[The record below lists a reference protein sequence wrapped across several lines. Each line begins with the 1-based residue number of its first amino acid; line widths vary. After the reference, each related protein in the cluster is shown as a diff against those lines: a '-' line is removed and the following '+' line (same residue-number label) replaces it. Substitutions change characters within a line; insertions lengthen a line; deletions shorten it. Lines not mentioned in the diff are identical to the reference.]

1 MNKEETIIKYF
12 SGNYAYDLFLMG
24 MIFGNPIYSEY
35 ISNKEYL
42 NGAIVG
48 NISSIFLAI
57 KEKMV
62 DKNNNIL
69 LPISLMEKNVNII
82 ANKTDCG
89 YEINGYTFKDS
100 YTLVTT
106 IRNKLGHGEYLID
119 FAHNRIILKVDGN
132 DIVIQIPKLTNFVIS
147 SFSSTLQNYNT
158 SSFTRCF
165 VYSKSIIG
173 KDKERYSLNEYK
185 NMIASYYK
193 YNITIKRKDGSPI
206 EGFIFDRFNETV
218 SSFSNS
224 LNLSELIDFEKKVK
238 NDYEVT
244 WNKVSTKNEDTKM
257 LESFLYNSTTLNT
270 PYERAIEIVG
280 YEVDK
285 LFNKDKFDN
294 FSMIASGVHNLLL
307 LNSIKELGTSNYE
320 KVHDDIIKKYGKLYI
335 TTDDLAQSLIS
346 SFNALFAYSYDDVL
360 HNKNEYQSLDLD
372 GFDYSLID
380 TSSFNVE
387 VEKTDDGYITDL
399 GVKENAIKNNINKLN
414 NALVSCNNNLA
425 KVTSIGNQKGINAI
439 TSQINTINGNINGYN
454 IDLANIQN
462 TLNNVN
468 NYVSTYASLLKNE
481 KIINGIRNSIAHG
494 NYKVILK
501 ETLKDSLIEFTD
513 FYEGEV
519 TFKASISIDNFVE
532 FLQKS
537 AIEIEK
543 YLSKEEKLVLGN

>member
-48 NISSIFLAI
+48 NVSSIFLAI

-119 FAHNRIILKVDGN
+119 FAHNRIILKVDEN

-165 VYSKSIIG
+165 VYTKSIIG

-193 YNITIKRKDGSPI
+193 YIITIKRKDGSPI

-257 LESFLYNSTTLNT
+257 LASFLYNSTTPNT
-270 PYERAIEIVG
+270 PYERVIEIIG

-335 TTDDLAQSLIS
+335 ATDDLAQSLIS
-346 SFNALFAYSYDDVL
+346 SFNALFAYGYDDVL

-414 NALVSCNNNLA
+414 NALVSSNNNLA

-468 NYVSTYASLLKNE
+468 NYVSTYANLIKNE

>member
-12 SGNYAYDLFLMG
+12 SGTYAYDLFLMG

-165 VYSKSIIG
+165 VYSESIIG

-218 SSFSNS
+218 SSFSKS
-224 LNLSELIDFEKKVK
+224 LNLSELMDFERKVK
-238 NDYEVT
+238 EDYEVS
-244 WNKVSTKNEDTKM
+244 WKKVSTKNEDTKI
-257 LESFLYNSTTLNT
+257 LASFLYNSTTLNT

-414 NALVSCNNNLA
+414 SALVSCKNNLA
-425 KVTSIGNQKGINAI
+425 KVTSLGKKDAINKI
-439 TSQINTINGNINGYN
+439 TCQINTINGNINGCN

-468 NYVSTYASLLKNE
+468 NYVSTYASLIKNE

-532 FLQKS
+532 FLHKS

>member
-165 VYSKSIIG
+165 VYSESIIG

-218 SSFSNS
+218 SSFSKS
-224 LNLSELIDFEKKVK
+224 LNLSELMDFERKVK
-238 NDYEVT
+238 EDYEVS
-244 WNKVSTKNEDTKM
+244 WKKVSTKNEDTKV
-257 LESFLYNSTTLNT
+257 LASFLYNSTTLNT

-320 KVHDDIIKKYGKLYI
+320 KVHDDIVKKYGKLYI

-346 SFNALFAYSYDDVL
+346 SFNALFAYGYDDVL

-372 GFDYSLID
+372 GFDYSLICA
-380 TSSFNVE
+380 SSFNVE

-414 NALVSCNNNLA
+414 NALVSCKNNLA

-468 NYVSTYASLLKNE
+468 NYVSTYASLIKNE

-532 FLQKS
+532 FLHKS

>member
-165 VYSKSIIG
+165 VYSESIIG

-218 SSFSNS
+218 SSFSKS
-224 LNLSELIDFEKKVK
+224 LDLSELMDFERKVK
-238 NDYEVT
+238 EDYEVS
-244 WNKVSTKNEDTKM
+244 WKKVSTKNEDTKV
-257 LESFLYNSTTLNT
+257 LASFLYNSTTLNT
-270 PYERAIEIVG
+270 PYERVIEIVG

-307 LNSIKELGTSNYE
+307 LNSIKELGTANYE

-335 TTDDLAQSLIS
+335 ATDDLAQSLIS
-346 SFNALFAYSYDDVL
+346 SFNALFAYGYDDVL

-387 VEKTDDGYITDL
+387 VEKSDDGYIADL
-399 GVKENAIKNNINKLN
+399 NVKENAIKNNITKLN
-414 NALVSCNNNLA
+414 NALASCNNNLA
-425 KVTSIGNQKGINAI
+425 KVTSLGKQVGIAKI
-439 TSQINTINGNINGYN
+439 TSQINDINAKLSILNTDLTNIGSTINS
-454 IDLANIQN
+454 
-462 TLNNVN
+462 VN
-468 NYVSTYASLLKNE
+468 SYVSTYSSLIKNE

-519 TFKASISIDNFVE
+519 TFKASISINDFVC
-532 FLQKS
+532 FLHKS
-537 AIEIEK
+537 GMEIEK

>member
-132 DIVIQIPKLTNFVIS
+132 DIVIPIPKLTNFVIS

-158 SSFTRCF
+158 TSFTRCF
-165 VYSKSIIG
+165 VYTKSIIG

-218 SSFSNS
+218 SSFSKS
-224 LNLSELIDFEKKVK
+224 LDLNELMDFERKVK
-238 NDYEVT
+238 EDYEVS
-244 WNKVSTKNEDTKM
+244 WKKVSTKNEDTKI
-257 LESFLYNSTTLNT
+257 LASFLYNSTTLNT
-270 PYERAIEIVG
+270 PYERVIEIIG

-320 KVHDDIIKKYGKLYI
+320 KVHDDIVKKYGKLYI
-335 TTDDLAQSLIS
+335 ATDDLAQSLIS
-346 SFNALFAYSYDDVL
+346 SFNALFAYGYDDVL

-425 KVTSIGNQKGINAI
+425 KVTSLGKKDAINTI

-468 NYVSTYASLLKNE
+468 NYVSTYASLIKNE

-537 AIEIEK
+537 AVEIEK

>member
-165 VYSKSIIG
+165 VYSESIIG
-173 KDKERYSLNEYK
+173 KNKERYSLNEYK

-244 WNKVSTKNEDTKM
+244 WKRVSTKNEDTKV
-257 LESFLYNSTTLNT
+257 LASFLYNSTTLNT

-307 LNSIKELGTSNYE
+307 LNSIKELGTSDYE
-320 KVHDDIIKKYGKLYI
+320 KVHDDIVKKYGKLYI

-346 SFNALFAYSYDDVL
+346 SFNALFAYGYDDVL
-360 HNKNEYQSLDLD
+360 HNKNEYQSLDLE

-414 NALVSCNNNLA
+414 SALVSCKNNLA

-468 NYVSTYASLLKNE
+468 NYVSTYASLIKNE

-537 AIEIEK
+537 AVEIEK

>member
-218 SSFSNS
+218 SSFSKS
-224 LNLSELIDFEKKVK
+224 LDLSELMDFERKVK
-238 NDYEVT
+238 EDYEVT

-257 LESFLYNSTTLNT
+257 LASFLYNSTTPNIS
-270 PYERAIEIVG
+270 YERVIEIIG

-320 KVHDDIIKKYGKLYI
+320 KVHDDIVKKYGKLYI
-335 TTDDLAQSLIS
+335 ATDDLAQSLIS
-346 SFNALFAYSYDDVL
+346 SFNALFAYGYDDVL

-425 KVTSIGNQKGINAI
+425 KVTSLGKKDAINKI

-468 NYVSTYASLLKNE
+468 NYVSTYASLIKNE

-537 AIEIEK
+537 AIELEK

>member
-218 SSFSNS
+218 SSFSKS
-224 LNLSELIDFEKKVK
+224 LDLSELMDFERKVK
-238 NDYEVT
+238 EDYEVT

-257 LESFLYNSTTLNT
+257 LASFLYNSTTPNIS
-270 PYERAIEIVG
+270 YERVIEIIG

-320 KVHDDIIKKYGKLYI
+320 KVHDDIVKKNGKLYI
-335 TTDDLAQSLIS
+335 ATDDLAQSLIS
-346 SFNALFAYSYDDVL
+346 SFNALFAYGYDDVL

-425 KVTSIGNQKGINAI
+425 KVTSLGKKDAINKI

-468 NYVSTYASLLKNE
+468 NYVSTYASLIKNE

>member
-119 FAHNRIILKVDGN
+119 FAHNRVILKVSGN

-165 VYSKSIIG
+165 VYTKSIIG

-257 LESFLYNSTTLNT
+257 LASFLYNSTTPNT
-270 PYERAIEIVG
+270 PYERVIEIIG

-320 KVHDDIIKKYGKLYI
+320 KVHDDIVKKYGKLYI
-335 TTDDLAQSLIS
+335 ATDDLAQSLIS
-346 SFNALFAYSYDDVL
+346 SFNALFAYGYDDVL

-414 NALVSCNNNLA
+414 NALVSSNNNLA

-468 NYVSTYASLLKNE
+468 NYVSTYASLIKNE

>member
-1 MNKEETIIKYF
+1 
-12 SGNYAYDLFLMG
+12 

-218 SSFSNS
+218 SSFSKS
-224 LNLSELIDFEKKVK
+224 LDLSELMDFERKVK
-238 NDYEVT
+238 EDYEVT

-257 LESFLYNSTTLNT
+257 LASFLYNSTTPNIS
-270 PYERAIEIVG
+270 YERVIEIIG

-320 KVHDDIIKKYGKLYI
+320 KVHDDIVKKYGKLYI
-335 TTDDLAQSLIS
+335 ATDDLAQSLIS
-346 SFNALFAYSYDDVL
+346 SFNALFAYGYDDVL

-425 KVTSIGNQKGINAI
+425 KVTSLGKKDAINKI

-468 NYVSTYASLLKNE
+468 NYVSTYASLIKNE

>member
-42 NGAIVG
+42 NGAILG

-165 VYSKSIIG
+165 VYTKSIIG

-257 LESFLYNSTTLNT
+257 LASFLYNSTTPNT
-270 PYERAIEIVG
+270 PYERVIEIIG

-335 TTDDLAQSLIS
+335 ATDDLAQSLIS
-346 SFNALFAYSYDDVL
+346 SFNALFAYGYDDVL

-414 NALVSCNNNLA
+414 NALVSSNNNLA

-468 NYVSTYASLLKNE
+468 NYVSTYASLIKNE

>member
-147 SFSSTLQNYNT
+147 FFSSTLQNYNT

-165 VYSKSIIG
+165 VYTKSIIG

-257 LESFLYNSTTLNT
+257 LASFLYNSTTPNT
-270 PYERAIEIVG
+270 PYERVIEIIG

-335 TTDDLAQSLIS
+335 ATDDLAQSLIS
-346 SFNALFAYSYDDVL
+346 SFNALFAYGYDDVL

-372 GFDYSLID
+372 GFDYSLKD

-414 NALVSCNNNLA
+414 NALVSSNNNLA

-468 NYVSTYASLLKNE
+468 NYVSTYASLIKNE

>member
-119 FAHNRIILKVDGN
+119 FTHNRIILKVDGN

-165 VYSKSIIG
+165 VYSESIIG

-257 LESFLYNSTTLNT
+257 LASFLYNSTTPNT
-270 PYERAIEIVG
+270 PYERVIEIIG

-335 TTDDLAQSLIS
+335 ATDDLAQSLIS
-346 SFNALFAYSYDDVL
+346 SFNALFAYGYDDVL

-414 NALVSCNNNLA
+414 NALVSSNNNLA

-468 NYVSTYASLLKNE
+468 NYVSTYASLIKNE

>member
-82 ANKTDCG
+82 ANKTTGG

-119 FAHNRIILKVDGN
+119 FAHNRIILKVDEN

-206 EGFIFDRFNETV
+206 EEFIFDRFNETV
-218 SSFSNS
+218 SSFSKS
-224 LNLSELIDFEKKVK
+224 LDLSELMDFERKVK
-238 NDYEVT
+238 EDYEVS
-244 WNKVSTKNEDTKM
+244 WKKVSTKNEDTKM
-257 LESFLYNSTTLNT
+257 LASFLYNSTTLNT
-270 PYERAIEIVG
+270 PYERVIEIIG

-320 KVHDDIIKKYGKLYI
+320 KVHDDIVKKYGKLYI

-360 HNKNEYQSLDLD
+360 HNKNEYQSLDLE

-414 NALVSCNNNLA
+414 NALVSCNNNLV
-425 KVTSIGNQKGINAI
+425 KVTSLGKKDAINTI

-468 NYVSTYASLLKNE
+468 NYVSTYASLIKNE

-532 FLQKS
+532 FLHKS

>member
-12 SGNYAYDLFLMG
+12 SGTYAYDLFLMG

-165 VYSKSIIG
+165 VYSESIIG

-218 SSFSNS
+218 SSFSKS
-224 LNLSELIDFEKKVK
+224 LNLSELMDFERKVK
-238 NDYEVT
+238 EDYEVS
-244 WNKVSTKNEDTKM
+244 WKKVSTKNEDTKV
-257 LESFLYNSTTLNT
+257 LASFLYNSTTLNT

-414 NALVSCNNNLA
+414 SALVSCKNNLA

-468 NYVSTYASLLKNE
+468 NYVSTYASLIKNE

-532 FLQKS
+532 FLHKS

>member
-206 EGFIFDRFNETV
+206 EGFIFDRFNENV
-218 SSFSNS
+218 SSFSKS
-224 LNLSELIDFEKKVK
+224 LDLSELMDFERKVK
-238 NDYEVT
+238 EDYEVT

-257 LESFLYNSTTLNT
+257 LASFLYNSTTLNT
-270 PYERAIEIVG
+270 PYERVIEIIG

-320 KVHDDIIKKYGKLYI
+320 KVHNDIIKKYDKLYI
-335 TTDDLAQSLIS
+335 ATDDLAQSLIS
-346 SFNALFAYSYDDVL
+346 SFNALFAYGYDDVL

-399 GVKENAIKNNINKLN
+399 GVKKNAIKNNINKLN

-425 KVTSIGNQKGINAI
+425 KVTSLGKKDAINKI

-468 NYVSTYASLLKNE
+468 NYVSTYASLIKNE

>member
-82 ANKTDCG
+82 ANKTTGG

-147 SFSSTLQNYNT
+147 SFSSALQNYNT

-165 VYSKSIIG
+165 VYSESIIG

-218 SSFSNS
+218 SSFSKS
-224 LNLSELIDFEKKVK
+224 LDLSELMDFERKVK
-238 NDYEVT
+238 EDYEVS
-244 WNKVSTKNEDTKM
+244 WKKVSTKNEDTKV
-257 LESFLYNSTTLNT
+257 LASFLYNSTTLNT

-335 TTDDLAQSLIS
+335 ATDDLAQSLIS

-468 NYVSTYASLLKNE
+468 NYVSTYASLIKNE

>member
-48 NISSIFLAI
+48 NVSSIFLAI

-119 FAHNRIILKVDGN
+119 FTHNRIILKVDGN

-165 VYSKSIIG
+165 VYSESIIG

-218 SSFSNS
+218 SSFSKS
-224 LNLSELIDFEKKVK
+224 LDLSELMDFERKVK
-238 NDYEVT
+238 EDYEVS
-244 WNKVSTKNEDTKM
+244 WKKVSTKNEDTKM
-257 LESFLYNSTTLNT
+257 LASFLYNSTTPNT
-270 PYERAIEIVG
+270 PYERVIEIIG

-335 TTDDLAQSLIS
+335 ATDDLAQSLIS
-346 SFNALFAYSYDDVL
+346 SFNALFAYGYDDVL

-414 NALVSCNNNLA
+414 NALVSSNNNLA

-468 NYVSTYASLLKNE
+468 NYVSTYASLIKNE

>member
-24 MIFGNPIYSEY
+24 MIFGNPIHSEY

-165 VYSKSIIG
+165 VYTKSIIG

-257 LESFLYNSTTLNT
+257 LASFLYNSTTPNT
-270 PYERAIEIVG
+270 PYERVIEIIG

-335 TTDDLAQSLIS
+335 ATDDLAQSLIS
-346 SFNALFAYSYDDVL
+346 SFNALFAYGYDDVL

-414 NALVSCNNNLA
+414 NALVSSNNNLA

-468 NYVSTYASLLKNE
+468 NYVSTYASLIKNE

>member
-206 EGFIFDRFNETV
+206 EGFIFDRFNENV
-218 SSFSNS
+218 SSFSKS
-224 LNLSELIDFEKKVK
+224 LDLSELMDFERKVK
-238 NDYEVT
+238 EDYEVT

-257 LESFLYNSTTLNT
+257 LASFLYNSTTLNT
-270 PYERAIEIVG
+270 PYERVIEIIG

-320 KVHDDIIKKYGKLYI
+320 KVHDDIVKKYGKLYI

-346 SFNALFAYSYDDVL
+346 SFNALFAYGYDDVL

-399 GVKENAIKNNINKLN
+399 GVKKNAIKNNINKLN

-425 KVTSIGNQKGINAI
+425 KVTSLGKKDAINKI

-468 NYVSTYASLLKNE
+468 NYVSTYTSLIKNE

>member
-257 LESFLYNSTTLNT
+257 LASFLYNSTTPNT
-270 PYERAIEIVG
+270 PYERVIEIIG

-335 TTDDLAQSLIS
+335 ATDDLAQSLIS
-346 SFNALFAYSYDDVL
+346 SFNALFAYGYDDVL

-414 NALVSCNNNLA
+414 NALVSSNNNLA

-468 NYVSTYASLLKNE
+468 NYVSTYASLIKNE

-501 ETLKDSLIEFTD
+501 ETLKDSLISFTD

>member
-165 VYSKSIIG
+165 VYSESIIG

-218 SSFSNS
+218 SSFSKS
-224 LNLSELIDFEKKVK
+224 LDLSELMDFERKVK
-238 NDYEVT
+238 EDYEVT

-257 LESFLYNSTTLNT
+257 LASFLYNSTTPNT
-270 PYERAIEIVG
+270 PYERVIEIIG

-335 TTDDLAQSLIS
+335 ATDDLAQSLIS
-346 SFNALFAYSYDDVL
+346 SFNSLFAYGYDDVL

-425 KVTSIGNQKGINAI
+425 KVTSLGKKDAINKI

-468 NYVSTYASLLKNE
+468 NYVSTYASLIKNE

>member
-206 EGFIFDRFNETV
+206 EGFIFDRFNENV
-218 SSFSNS
+218 SSFSKS
-224 LNLSELIDFEKKVK
+224 LDLSELMDFERKVK
-238 NDYEVT
+238 EDYEVT

-257 LESFLYNSTTLNT
+257 LASFLYNSTTLNT
-270 PYERAIEIVG
+270 PYERVIEIIG

-320 KVHDDIIKKYGKLYI
+320 KVHDDIVKKYGKLYI

-346 SFNALFAYSYDDVL
+346 SFNALFAYGYDDVL

-399 GVKENAIKNNINKLN
+399 GVKKNAIKNNINKLN
-414 NALVSCNNNLA
+414 NALVSSNNNLA

-468 NYVSTYASLLKNE
+468 NYVSTYASLIKNE

>member
-12 SGNYAYDLFLMG
+12 SGTYAYDLFLMG

-48 NISSIFLAI
+48 NVSSIFLAI

-69 LPISLMEKNVNII
+69 LPISLMEKNVNLI
-82 ANKTDCG
+82 ANKTIDG
-89 YEINGYTFKDS
+89 YEINSYTFKDS

-119 FAHNRIILKVDGN
+119 FAHNRVILKVSGN
-132 DIVIQIPKLTNFVIS
+132 DIVIPIPKLTNFVIS

-165 VYSKSIIG
+165 VYTKSRVG

-185 NMIASYYK
+185 NMISMYYK
-193 YNITIKRKDGSPI
+193 YNITIKRKDGNSI
-206 EGFIFDRFNETV
+206 EGFIFDRFNEIV

-224 LNLSELIDFEKKVK
+224 LNLNELMNFERKVK
-238 NDYEVT
+238 EDYVVS
-244 WNKVSTKNEDTKM
+244 WNKVSTKNEDTNV
-257 LESFLYNSTTLNT
+257 LANFLYNSTTPNT
-270 PYERAIEIVG
+270 PYERVIEIVG

-294 FSMIASGVHNLLL
+294 FSMIVSGVHNLLL

-320 KVHDDIIKKYGKLYI
+320 KVSEDIIEKYGRLYLS
-335 TTDDLAQSLIS
+335 TDDLAQSLIS
-346 SFNALFAYSYDDVL
+346 SFNSLFAYGYDDVL
-360 HNKNEYQSLDLD
+360 HNKNEYQNLDLE
-372 GFDYSLID
+372 GFDYSFIN

-387 VEKTDDGYITDL
+387 IEKSDDGYVGDL
-399 GVKENAIKNNINKLN
+399 KVKETSILNNINKLN
-414 NALVSCNNNLA
+414 NALVSSNNNLA
-425 KVTSIGNQKGINAI
+425 KVTLIGNQKGINAI
-439 TSQINTINGNINGYN
+439 TSQINTINGKLNILN
-454 IDLANIQN
+454 ANLVSIQ
-462 TLNNVN
+462 TVLNNVN
-468 NYVSTYASLLKNE
+468 SYINTYSNLIKNE

-519 TFKASISIDNFVE
+519 TFKASISINDFLDFLHKSAVKVNE
-532 FLQKS
+532 FL
-537 AIEIEK
+537 IT
-543 YLSKEEKLVLGN
+543 EEKLVLGN

>member
-257 LESFLYNSTTLNT
+257 LASFLYNSTTPNIS
-270 PYERAIEIVG
+270 YERVIEIIG

-335 TTDDLAQSLIS
+335 ATDDLAQSLIS
-346 SFNALFAYSYDDVL
+346 SFNALFAYGYDDVL

-414 NALVSCNNNLA
+414 NALVSSNNNLA

-468 NYVSTYASLLKNE
+468 NYVSTYASLIKNE

>member
-165 VYSKSIIG
+165 VYTKSIIG

-257 LESFLYNSTTLNT
+257 LASFLYNSTTPNT
-270 PYERAIEIVG
+270 PYERVIEIIG

-320 KVHDDIIKKYGKLYI
+320 KVHDDIVKKYGKLYI
-335 TTDDLAQSLIS
+335 ATDDLAKSLIS
-346 SFNALFAYSYDDVL
+346 SFNALFAYGYDDVL

-414 NALVSCNNNLA
+414 NALVSSNNNLA

-468 NYVSTYASLLKNE
+468 NYVSTYASLIKNE

>member
-119 FAHNRIILKVDGN
+119 FTHNRIILKVDGN

-165 VYSKSIIG
+165 VYSESIIG

-218 SSFSNS
+218 SSFSKS
-224 LNLSELIDFEKKVK
+224 LDLSELMDFERKVK
-238 NDYEVT
+238 EDYEVT

-257 LESFLYNSTTLNT
+257 LASFLYNSTTPYT
-270 PYERAIEIVG
+270 PYERVIEIIG

-320 KVHDDIIKKYGKLYI
+320 KVHDDIVKKYGKLYI
-335 TTDDLAQSLIS
+335 ATDDLAQSLIS
-346 SFNALFAYSYDDVL
+346 SFNALFAYGYDDVL

-399 GVKENAIKNNINKLN
+399 GVKKNAIKNNINKLN

-425 KVTSIGNQKGINAI
+425 KVTSLGKKDAINKI

-468 NYVSTYASLLKNE
+468 NYVSTYASLIKNE

-501 ETLKDSLIEFTD
+501 ETLKGSLIEFTD

>member
-82 ANKTDCG
+82 ANKTIGG
-89 YEINGYTFKDS
+89 YEINGFTFKDS
-100 YTLVTT
+100 YTLVST

-119 FAHNRIILKVDGN
+119 FAHNRVILKVSGN
-132 DIVIQIPKLTNFVIS
+132 DIVIPIPKLTNFVIS

-165 VYSKSIIG
+165 VYTKSMVG

-224 LNLSELIDFEKKVK
+224 LNLSELIDFERKVK
-238 NDYEVT
+238 ENYEVS
-244 WNKVSTKNEDTKM
+244 WKKVSTKNEDTKM
-257 LESFLYNSTTLNT
+257 LASFLYNSTTLNT
-270 PYERAIEIVG
+270 PYERVIEIIG

-320 KVHDDIIKKYGKLYI
+320 KVHDDIVKKYGKLYI

-346 SFNALFAYSYDDVL
+346 SFNALYAYSYDDVL

-425 KVTSIGNQKGINAI
+425 KVTLLGKKDAINLI

>member
-132 DIVIQIPKLTNFVIS
+132 DIVIPIPKLTNFVIS

-158 SSFTRCF
+158 TSFTRCF
-165 VYSKSIIG
+165 VYTKSIIG

-218 SSFSNS
+218 SSFSKS
-224 LNLSELIDFEKKVK
+224 LDLNELMDFERKVK
-238 NDYEVT
+238 EDYEVS
-244 WNKVSTKNEDTKM
+244 WKKVSTKNEDTKI
-257 LESFLYNSTTLNT
+257 LASFLYNSTTLNT
-270 PYERAIEIVG
+270 PYERVIEIIG

-320 KVHDDIIKKYGKLYI
+320 KVHDDIVKKYGKLYI
-335 TTDDLAQSLIS
+335 ATDDLAQSLIS
-346 SFNALFAYSYDDVL
+346 SFNALFAYGYDDVL
-360 HNKNEYQSLDLD
+360 HNKNEYQSLDLE

-425 KVTSIGNQKGINAI
+425 KVTSLGKKDAINTI

-468 NYVSTYASLLKNE
+468 NYVSTYASLIKNE

-537 AIEIEK
+537 AVEIEK

>member
-165 VYSKSIIG
+165 VYSESIIG

-218 SSFSNS
+218 SSFSKS
-224 LNLSELIDFEKKVK
+224 LNLSELMDFERKVK
-238 NDYEVT
+238 EDYEVS
-244 WNKVSTKNEDTKM
+244 WKKVSTKNEDTKV
-257 LESFLYNSTTLNT
+257 LASFLYNSTTLNT

-307 LNSIKELGTSNYE
+307 LNSIKELGTSDYE
-320 KVHDDIIKKYGKLYI
+320 KVHDDIVKKYGKLYI

-346 SFNALFAYSYDDVL
+346 SFNALFAYGYDDVL

-468 NYVSTYASLLKNE
+468 NYVSTYASLIKNE

>member
-1 MNKEETIIKYF
+1 MNKENTIINYF
-12 SGNYAYDLFLMG
+12 TGNYAYNLFLMG
-24 MIFGNPIYSEY
+24 IMFGNPIYSEY

-69 LPISLMEKNVNII
+69 LSISLMEENVNRI
-82 ANKTDCG
+82 ANKTSSG

-119 FAHNRIILKVDGN
+119 FEHNRVILKVDGN
-132 DIVIQIPKLTNFVIS
+132 DIVIQISKLATFVIS

-158 SSFTRCF
+158 SSFTRDF
-165 VYSKSIIG
+165 VYTKSYVG
-173 KDKERYSLNEYK
+173 KDKERYSVNEYK
-185 NMIASYYK
+185 KIISSYYK
-193 YNITIKRKDGSPI
+193 YNITIKRKDESPI
-206 EGFIFDRFNETV
+206 EGYIFDKFNEIV
-218 SSFSNS
+218 ASFSKS
-224 LNLSELIDFEKKVK
+224 LNLNELMDFERKVK
-238 NDYEVT
+238 EDYVVS
-244 WNKVSTKNEDTKM
+244 WNKVSTKNENTNA
-257 LESFLYNSTTLNT
+257 LANFLYNSTTPNT
-270 PYERAIEIVG
+270 PYERVVEIVG

-294 FSMIASGVHNLLL
+294 FSMIVSGVHNLLL

-320 KVHDDIIKKYGKLYI
+320 KVSEDIIEKYGRLYLS
-335 TTDDLAQSLIS
+335 TDDLAQSLIS
-346 SFNALFAYSYDDVL
+346 SFNSLFAYGYDDIL

-380 TSSFNVE
+380 TSKFNVE
-387 VEKTDDGYITDL
+387 VEKSDDGYVGDL
-399 GVKENAIKNNINKLN
+399 KVKETSIINNINKLN
-414 NALVSCNNNLA
+414 NALISCNNNLA
-425 KVTSIGNQKGINAI
+425 KVTLIGNQKGVNAI
-439 TSQINTINGNINGYN
+439 TSQINTINGKLNILN
-454 IDLANIQN
+454 ANLVSIQTILKSVNSYIN
-462 TLNNVN
+462 TYSNLI
-468 NYVSTYASLLKNE
+468 KNE

-519 TFKASISIDNFVE
+519 TFKASISINDFLD

-537 AIEIEK
+537 AVKVNEFLITK
-543 YLSKEEKLVLGN
+543 EKLVLGN

>member
-165 VYSKSIIG
+165 VYTKSIIG

-185 NMIASYYK
+185 NMIAYYYK

-257 LESFLYNSTTLNT
+257 LASFLYNSTTPNT
-270 PYERAIEIVG
+270 PYERVIEIIG

-335 TTDDLAQSLIS
+335 ATDDLAQSLIS
-346 SFNALFAYSYDDVL
+346 SFNALFAYGYDDVL

-414 NALVSCNNNLA
+414 NALVSSNNNLA

-468 NYVSTYASLLKNE
+468 NYVSTYASLIKNE

>member
-12 SGNYAYDLFLMG
+12 SGNHAYDLFLMG

-165 VYSKSIIG
+165 VYTKSIIG

-218 SSFSNS
+218 SSFSDS

-257 LESFLYNSTTLNT
+257 LASFLYNSTTPNIS
-270 PYERAIEIVG
+270 YERVIEIIG

-335 TTDDLAQSLIS
+335 ATDDLAQSLIS
-346 SFNALFAYSYDDVL
+346 SFNALFAYGYDDVL

>member
-57 KEKMV
+57 KEKMD

-335 TTDDLAQSLIS
+335 ATDDLAQSLIS
-346 SFNALFAYSYDDVL
+346 SFNALFAYGYDDVL

>member
-82 ANKTDCG
+82 ANKTIGG

-119 FAHNRIILKVDGN
+119 FAHNRVILKVSGN
-132 DIVIQIPKLTNFVIS
+132 DIVIPIPKLTNFVIS

-218 SSFSNS
+218 SSFSKS
-224 LNLSELIDFEKKVK
+224 LDLSELMDFERKVK
-238 NDYEVT
+238 EDYEVS
-244 WNKVSTKNEDTKM
+244 WKKVSTKNEDTKM
-257 LESFLYNSTTLNT
+257 LASFLYNSTTLNT
-270 PYERAIEIVG
+270 PYERVIEIIG

-335 TTDDLAQSLIS
+335 ATDDLAQSLIS

-425 KVTSIGNQKGINAI
+425 KVTSLGKKDAINKI

-468 NYVSTYASLLKNE
+468 NYVSTYASLIKKE

>member
-119 FAHNRIILKVDGN
+119 FTHNRIILKVDGN

-165 VYSKSIIG
+165 VYSESIIG

-218 SSFSNS
+218 SSFSKS
-224 LNLSELIDFEKKVK
+224 LDLSELMDFERKVK
-238 NDYEVT
+238 EDYEVT

-257 LESFLYNSTTLNT
+257 LASFLYNSTTLNT
-270 PYERAIEIVG
+270 PYERVIEIIG

-320 KVHDDIIKKYGKLYI
+320 KVHDDIVKKYGKLYI
-335 TTDDLAQSLIS
+335 ATDDLAQSLIS
-346 SFNALFAYSYDDVL
+346 SFNALFAYGYDDVL

-399 GVKENAIKNNINKLN
+399 GVKKNAIKNNINKLN

-425 KVTSIGNQKGINAI
+425 KVTSLGKKDAINKI

-468 NYVSTYASLLKNE
+468 NYVSTYASLIKNE

-537 AIEIEK
+537 AVEIEK